1 MSIVKIERL
10 EKNSKKGTNMD
21 NMKIVKDFIREMVK
35 TDTICTNMGIVEV
48 DGRGYILSASIKDL
62 TDEIPSL
69 EKREIK

>member
-1 MSIVKIERL
+1 
-10 EKNSKKGTNMD
+10 MD

-35 TDTICTNMGIVEV
+35 TETVCTNMGIVEV

-69 EKREIK
+69 RKREK